1 MKKTN
6 VLASLL
12 LALVVSHTVAQEV
25 SAASRVKEVIFA
37 KKVEDLEDPYFKV
50 TTMRVRAL
58 TDEEALEFTNDLELT
73 AKNQTVPTF
82 PNLPTRP
89 ITPSIPVPTNPA
101 APGSSLAPATGGGGG
116 VLEGII
122 MVVDKLIAIGQKIIP
137 TIEKGKAVVTNN
149 PMSAISVLPRVDA
162 QYGVVHEMGSWSVP
176 VTKHFQVNYSN
187 GLGMDV
193 ISFVYS
199 VTYQYGGKFKG
210 EGAYLTGIRAS
221 ARKINIVWGFD
232 LDASSQ
238 LIQISNVGT
247 EQNVV
252 AGATIEMAYTVK
264 NWTRQITNYKSY
276 FITGKGKLIALD

>member
-12 LALVVSHTVAQEV
+12 LALVVSHASAQEGRRLP
-25 SAASRVKEVIFA
+25 SRTKEIIFA
-37 KKVEDLEDPYFKV
+37 KNKEALEDPYFNV
-50 TTMRVRAL
+50 TTMKVREL
-58 TDEEALEFTNDLELT
+58 TQEEVLEFANDYEVT
-73 AKNQTVPTF
+73 AKNQTIPTF
-82 PNLPTRP
+82 PNLPSRP
-89 ITPSIPVPTNPA
+89 ITPAIPTPT
-101 APGSSLAPATGGGGG
+101 APVDNGTKASPSGGG
-116 VLEGII
+116 VLDGII

-162 QYGVVHEMGSWSVP
+162 QYGVVHEMGSWSIP

-193 ISFVYS
+193 VSFVYS
-199 VTYQYGGKFKG
+199 VTYQYGGKYKG
-210 EGAYLTGIRAS
+210 TGAYLTGIRAS

-238 LIQISNVGT
+238 LIQISNIGS
-247 EQNVV
+247 EQNVE

-264 NWTRQITNYKSY
+264 NWTRQITNYKSF
-276 FITGKGKLIALD
+276 FISGKGKLIALD